1 MADKE
6 AEVLPTGVAKGLAEK
21 FYEKR
26 KNAALEIEKF
36 ALVFQ
41 YNRYT
46 IFKRRSS
53 THIWPLTHTLTAHLA
68 QDRQEHRHIRG

>member
-1 MADKE
+1 MSDTSNSSFYPSTCRGMADKE

-36 ALVFQ
+36 ALVYQ

-46 IFKRRSS
+46 IFKR
-53 THIWPLTHTLTAHLA
+53 
-68 QDRQEHRHIRG
+68 